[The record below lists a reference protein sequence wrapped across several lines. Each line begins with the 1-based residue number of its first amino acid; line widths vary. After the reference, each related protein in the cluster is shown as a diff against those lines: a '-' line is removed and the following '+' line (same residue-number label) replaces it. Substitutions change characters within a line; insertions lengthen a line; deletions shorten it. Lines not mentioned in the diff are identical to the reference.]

1 MKKFF
6 SYVFLTFLS
15 LPAAQGSFKT
25 VFTQFTNA
33 VKSVKN
39 NPYMKVQNKGQYIEE
54 LSTSEE
60 DITFPDAMREERKDQ
75 EDKLITPKVLFG
87 AVCRVYPKIGAVT
100 QQLNSENKSPITS
113 SSMSFAPRERVSPY
127 LYTKKSSPIQNSQP
141 PIQLTP
147 LQSSFQ
153 YPY

>member
-60 DITFPDAMREERKDQ
+60 DITFPE
-75 EDKLITPKVLFG
+75 I
-87 AVCRVYPKIGAVT
+87 
-100 QQLNSENKSPITS
+100 S
-113 SSMSFAPRERVSPY
+113 
-127 LYTKKSSPIQNSQP
+127 
-141 PIQLTP
+141 LT
-147 LQSSFQ
+147 L
-153 YPY
+153 